1 MARISYGGIS
11 QMILEEEDFYIQ
23 NDKNLI
29 EIEKK
34 RFREKLL
41 RIKNQREE
49 EIRELQSEFMLE
61 YGGEG

>member
-1 MARISYGGIS
+1 
-11 QMILEEEDFYIQ
+11 MILEEEDFYIQ